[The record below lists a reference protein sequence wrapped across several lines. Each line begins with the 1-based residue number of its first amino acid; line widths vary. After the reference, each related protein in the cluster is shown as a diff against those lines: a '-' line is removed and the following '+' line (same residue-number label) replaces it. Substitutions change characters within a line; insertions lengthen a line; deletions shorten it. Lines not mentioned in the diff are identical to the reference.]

1 MMMNWWW
8 WFSHRLLSWIP
19 SHLCSSWTLPLHSLA
34 SDEESFHNW
43 RQMLQIWQL
52 WQKTKVE
59 SPGKKNLVPRQ
70 ILLGLPSLRASSSH
84 LWQINFISTH
94 KNYFHLRTIFTIVV
108 TIVIIIIIIMVVMM
122 VKITFG
128 RGFSPSTKERLS
140 SIFLIT
146 GRTGLKSLPFFI
158 LVIVIVITI
167 ILIVKSFYDIELEK
181 VWH

>member
-1 MMMNWWW
+1 MTILMIMMMMMIMVILIWWW

-43 RQMLQIWQL
+43 HQMLQIWQL

-84 LWQINFISTH
+84 LWQFNFICTH
-94 KNYFHLRTIFTIVV
+94 KNYFHLW
-108 TIVIIIIIIMVVMM
+108 
-122 VKITFG
+122 KICNEGPVQVLFY
-128 RGFSPSTKERLS
+128 
-140 SIFLIT
+140 
-146 GRTGLKSLPFFI
+146 
-158 LVIVIVITI
+158 I
-167 ILIVKSFYDIELEK
+167 IL
-181 VWH
+181 WHSIYLRPLTVPFLLRTSGSWLV